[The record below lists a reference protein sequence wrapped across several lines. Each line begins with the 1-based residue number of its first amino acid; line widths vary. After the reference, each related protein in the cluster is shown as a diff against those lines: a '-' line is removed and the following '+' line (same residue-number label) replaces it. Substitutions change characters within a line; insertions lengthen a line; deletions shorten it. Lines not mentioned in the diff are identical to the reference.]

1 MNKFLL
7 VVLNASMFLIAAAN
21 TAEQHRPVNKARER
35 RAAKKPML
43 AGSTA
48 ISKIKVVF

>member
-7 VVLNASMFLIAAAN
+7 VVLIASMFLISAAN
-21 TAEQHRPVNKARER
+21 AAEQHRPVNEVRER
-35 RAAKKPML
+35 REAKESNP
-43 AGSTA
+43 AGGTA